1 MKSATVESLVNPI
14 STCKDATNNIKDC
27 DASSQ
32 FSLTKENGFSKNHA
46 PAAVNVQRHKTANS
60 WTKQDVNYR
69 LTEAINKAPVALL
82 TIDGDGQILAANSAC
97 KSIMGIPATVL
108 AGTILFEYLCSES
121 AESLKNELIRYRDGA
136 ITLSNDLS
144 LSLSH
149 PLIEERPMQ
158 VLITN
163 SEPATDD
170 DHQEFVIVLLNRSRQ
185 QQIENQLRDAK
196 DYLERLATHDALTG
210 LPNRIFFTDAL
221 RAAMFNARK
230 AKRQLALLYFDIDGF
245 KGVNDQ
251 YGHHVGDALLR
262 EIANRL
268 RIRTRE
274 VGRLARL
281 GGDEFTLILEHTGTQ
296 DSLLREA
303 EIVRLAISE
312 PFQASSTTLTVS
324 ASIGIAI
331 YPDFAKTP
339 RHLIQY
345 ADTAMYQAKRL
356 GGNCVVQFSSEHQEK
371 LIRTKTL
378 ESDFSAS
385 IGRSEFILNFQP
397 IVDCNTDKIDTLE
410 VLVRWN
416 HPEYGIIAPDEFIPM
431 AERTG
436 LINELGN
443 WIIENACEACR
454 RLHNSGNTVRFAI
467 NISPIQLNNKNLAND
482 ILSCLQRYNLQPE
495 WFDLE
500 ITESC
505 IMSDIDCA
513 LTQIEELGKS
523 GFSIAVDDFGTG
535 HSSLARL
542 SSLPVSK
549 IKLDRLF
556 TSGLTKN
563 ADSKIIVKGLIGIA
577 HELGMSVVAEG
588 VENQHQTELLQGYRC
603 EYIQGYGVYRPQS
616 EEGLPSILAN

>member
-1 MKSATVESLVNPI
+1 MKSATVENLVI
-14 STCKDATNNIKDC
+14 STSTGEDTASKTEYRDAY
-27 DASSQ
+27 SR
-32 FSLTKENGFSKNHA
+32 FSLAKENGFGKQH
-46 PAAVNVQRHKTANS
+46 TANS
-60 WTKQDVNYR
+60 WAKTDLDYR
-69 LTEAINKAPVALL
+69 VLEATNKAPIALI
-82 TIDGDGQILAANSAC
+82 TIDQDGHILAANSSC

-108 AGTILFEYLCSES
+108 AGTVFFDYLCTDSI
-121 AESLKNELIRYRDGA
+121 ESLKKELARSRDGA
-136 ITLSNDLS
+136 LTPSNDLS
-144 LSLSH
+144 LYLSH

-158 VLITN
+158 ALITN
-163 SEPATDD
+163 SELKADD
-170 DHQEFVIVLLNRSRQ
+170 NNQEFIIILLNRSRQ
-185 QQIENQLRDAK
+185 RQIENQLRDSK

-245 KGVNDQ
+245 KGVNDR

-296 DSLLREA
+296 DSLLTEA
-303 EIVRLAISE
+303 ENVRLAISE
-312 PFQASSTTLTVS
+312 PIQASSVTLNVS

-331 YPDFAKTP
+331 YPEFAKTP
-339 RHLIQY
+339 RQLIQY
-345 ADTAMYQAKRL
+345 ADTAMYQAKSL
-356 GGNCVVQFSSEHQEK
+356 GGNCVVQFSSKHQEK
-371 LIRTKTL
+371 LKRTTTL
-378 ESDFSAS
+378 ENDFSKS
-385 IGRSEFILNFQP
+385 IERSEFFLNFQP
-397 IVDCNTDKIDTLE
+397 IVDGETGKIDTLE
-410 VLVRWN
+410 VLVRWD
-416 HPEYGIIAPDEFIPM
+416 HPEYGIISPEEFIPM
-431 AERTG
+431 AERSG
-436 LINELGN
+436 RINELGN
-443 WIIENACEACR
+443 WIIENTCNVCS
-454 RLHNSGNTVRFAI
+454 RLQTSDRAVRFAI

-482 ILSCLQRYNLQPE
+482 ILDCLKKYDLHPQL
-495 WFDLE
+495 FDLE

-505 IMSDIDCA
+505 VMNDIDCA
-513 LTQIEELGKS
+513 FTQIEELGQR

-556 TSGLTKN
+556 TSELASN
-563 ADSKIIVKGLIGIA
+563 DDSKIIVKGLIGIA

-588 VENQHQTELLQGYRC
+588 VENEHQTKLLQAYGC
-603 EYIQGYGVYRPQS
+603 EYMQGFGIIRPHP
-616 EEGLPSILAN
+616 EEELDSILAD